1 MMKPTM
7 EKNDLISRSDFLKER
22 EGAKVKPVG
31 PSNGSEYTAEVAT
44 LAINTIIK
52 EIKGMP
58 TVDAAPVVHGE
69 IIWKN
74 RKKLVKR
81 YDAEPYCFDAEA
93 NPLYHATNKH
103 ITEKVAY
110 CPVCKKRMNGDFLNF
125 CDNCGARM
133 DGKDDENENR

>member
-1 MMKPTM
+1 M
-7 EKNDLISRSDFLKER
+7 KNDLISRSALYKFFDR
-22 EGAKVKPVG
+22 
-31 PSNGSEYTAEVAT
+31 GSGVARLHVADIDT
-44 LAINTIIK
+44 LPA
-52 EIKGMP
+52 
-58 TVDAAPVVHGE
+58 VDAVPVVHGE

-81 YDAEPYCFDAEA
+81 YDAEPCCFDAEA

-110 CPVCKKRMNGDFLNF
+110 CPVCKKRMDGDFLNF

-133 DGKDDENENR
+133 DGKEAN